1 MSGIELHNFSFR
13 NAIIEMLRLCPGD
26 NMGQRYWLGSVLLQ
40 AGRTADALSF
50 AQVWFDPEYY
60 GNWPPRGGCE
70 FKPPSQAVLSDET
83 VERLKK
89 RGHTSLL
96 YTAALASYKLWGDCE
111 IARQYLRCAAN
122 VNPHVLMKI
131 LARVD
136 RPSTSELS
144 QILPNLLMT
153 YIESLN
159 NLPRSLN
166 GPEDAHDYLW
176 LTQDLWMLSHIWNW
190 ANNDPEVKA
199 CVLKKCARS
208 ACNNREVRAAEF
220 KRCGDC
226 KEVVYCG
233 ASCQKEDWPAHKKST
248 SACSNATACRPKLSP
263 RDALPLTP
271 FLSSSSVV
279 SRVQGASTAQG
290 LPEGHYERPQASTSR
305 RYRST
310 HRRVKRLHRRRHRHG
325 LPLSRLP
332 RFGAGRTFE
341 LSRRVPALSPLRTAI
356 FAQLTPGESSRLRR
370 QESLDLGRSECRLSL
385 QPQSHSHCPIPMPI
399 A

>member
-1 MSGIELHNFSFR
+1 MNKRMGMEAVMGVGGGSVSQEAAKNLQKAEDLCRRRKPEQALPYLFKAMEDPNNLDAIVQMAFLMPTMDMGVRLLEEGEAKGRAQLRQILGPTCFDDDDEYVGHFWGVIETRPYMRVLQAIVRLAFENKDFNKSA

-70 FKPPSQAVLSDET
+70 FKPPSQAVLSGE
-83 VERLKK
+83 VIERLKK
-89 RGHTSLL
+89 GGHTSLL

-111 IARQYLRCAAN
+111 IAKQYLQCAAN

-136 RPSTSELS
+136 RPK
-144 QILPNLLMT
+144 
-153 YIESLN
+153 SLN

-176 LTQDLWMLSHIWNW
+176 LTQDLWMPSHIWNW

-220 KRCGDC
+220 KRCGGC

-233 ASCQKEDWPAHKKST
+233 ASCQKEDWPAHKKKCKEHQHHKDFLKALMNGRKPPRPDDADAPIVASSDFT
-248 SACSNATACRPKLSP
+248 TDGIATA
-263 RDALPLTP
+263 
-271 FLSSSSVV
+271 F
-279 SRVQGASTAQG
+279 
-290 LPEGHYERPQASTSR
+290 H
-305 RYRST
+305 
-310 HRRVKRLHRRRHRHG
+310 
-325 LPLSRLP
+325 
-332 RFGAGRTFE
+332 
-341 LSRRVPALSPLRTAI
+341 
-356 FAQLTPGESSRLRR
+356 
-370 QESLDLGRSECRLSL
+370 
-385 QPQSHSHCPIPMPI
+385 
-399 A
+399 